1 MSKEEITSLK
11 EEFLK
16 EIRNLEK
23 RLNLQLTLN
32 LKEMAEKN
40 DKFIQEFNQI
50 SKNNKSLTDLISSKN
65 LETHKINEL
74 EIFKKKL
81 RRWYYPMI
89 SN

>member
-32 LKEMAEKN
+32 LKELTEKN

-74 EIFKKKL
+74 EIFKKK
-81 RRWYYPMI
+81 
-89 SN
+89 N

>member
-23 RLNLQLTLN
+23 QLNLQLTLN

-74 EIFKKKL
+74 EIFKKK
-81 RRWYYPMI
+81 
-89 SN
+89 N